1 MKSIAEI
8 FDNSKELLDSISNFM
23 DKYIGSSLLRKCG
36 ITKIVDSVTEK
47 SVYEYA
53 DNPISRLI
61 GTTVKESKFLEKC
74 VSAGQLLTDKI
85 LAGFTA
91 ASPYRMF
98 ETGNFFRDY
107 KKDTFYRFDLMP
119 KANWERLQ
127 QETAAGVIR
136 DLESQTDKNIN
147 APSYLMIPC
156 TPVPVERAQT
166 CAEKCL
172 TTMTTGYA
180 PDTG

>member
-1 MKSIAEI
+1 
-8 FDNSKELLDSISNFM
+8 
-23 DKYIGSSLLRKCG
+23 
-36 ITKIVDSVTEK
+36 
-47 SVYEYA
+47 
-53 DNPISRLI
+53 
-61 GTTVKESKFLEKC
+61 
-74 VSAGQLLTDKI
+74 
-85 LAGFTA
+85 
-91 ASPYRMF
+91 
-98 ETGNFFRDY
+98 
-107 KKDTFYRFDLMP
+107 MP